1 MVYPITL
8 GRSGEMTGKSRRRQP
23 DPSAGPGLLRI
34 IGGRWRGR
42 KLRFTAAE
50 GLRPTPDRVRET
62 LFNWLTADIRDAR
75 CLDLFSGSGALGLE
89 ALSRGAAHC
98 DFVDSNPASLAQ
110 IQRHLQDLGA
120 QSQGGCHT
128 ARASDFLARAEN
140 PWDIVFLDP
149 PFGQALIAPTC
160 ELLET
165 RALLTA
171 GACIYIESGAG
182 DTTPEPPEPWQL
194 HRDKSAGAVSYQLY
208 RYQCA
213 ARKTPVTE
221 DLHGDQ

>member
-1 MVYPITL
+1 MT
-8 GRSGEMTGKSRRRQP
+8 GRSRGRPQ
-23 DPSAGPGLLRI
+23 DPSAGAGLLRI

-62 LFNWLTADIRDAR
+62 LFNWLAADIRDAR

-98 DFVDSNPASLAQ
+98 DFVDNNSASLAQ

-120 QSQGGCHT
+120 QALGSCHA
-128 ARASDFLARAEN
+128 ARASDFLARTKS

-149 PFGQALIAPTC
+149 PFGQGLIAPAC
-160 ELLET
+160 ELLEAQ
-165 RALLTA
+165 ALLTA
-171 GACIYIESGAG
+171 EACIYIETGAG
-182 DTTPEPPEPWQL
+182 DRAAEPPESWQL
-194 HRDKSAGAVSYQLY
+194 HRDRSAGAVNYRLY
-208 RYQCA
+208 RHQIA
-213 ARKTPVTE
+213 ALETAVAE

>member
-1 MVYPITL
+1 MTYPNTL
-8 GRSGEMTGKSRRRQP
+8 GRGGEMTGKSRRRQP
-23 DPSAGPGLLRI
+23 DPPAGPGLLRI

-98 DFVDSNPASLAQ
+98 DFVDSNSASLAQ

-120 QSQGGCHT
+120 QALGRCHAT
-128 ARASDFLARAEN
+128 RASDFLARAEN

-160 ELLET
+160 ELLEA

-171 GACIYIESGAG
+171 NASIYLESGAG
-182 DTTPEPPEPWQL
+182 DTVEELPASWQL
-194 HRDKSAGAVSYQLY
+194 HRDKSAGAVSYRLY
-208 RYQCA
+208 RRQFA
-213 ARKTPVTE
+213 APKTPVPE